1 MTAKHRA
8 KMAAGLVAVAF
19 LLALFLGKNAAMAL
33 FDESKAVHITP
44 STIED
49 GTLLIGTHLIYLH
62 SLNEEIYEIAVQSAS
77 DSGQDRRYYKS
88 ELAGGMW
95 MDITDAGSISDI
107 SAGGTAADENEIRS
121 LYLTHHT
128 KSDGITY
135 DLRTQQPICI
145 FDITSVYDLESL
157 PELEALK
164 MQYDIMQESKSRTK
178 TDKRNIR
185 LVRNFFA
192 TNTQT
197 DETQQCDRQLQALQ
211 GYYNELSANGADSKY
226 LEMTLAVMD
235 KVSNARKVHVF
246 TIIDGALE
254 QLQND
259 VADADDMEINDT
271 LLSAIGDSQYA
282 LSESMTEAQGDMLS
296 AQDAVVPQKEYE
308 LCMSMISNAESS
320 NYYGCDEQNLQLQ
333 YLDNINNDRIV
344 DAAGELNLLSELTD
358 SADIR
363 YGVALSA
370 GTTTE
375 YEMLVSQNVS
385 HAARE
390 NRMKADIAEANAV
403 RGELEF
409 LIQGTVNR
417 RESIPDM
424 AGKETQEYILM
435 RIQDA
440 AKFKSVVKQDDYS
453 EQYQNS
459 VSEYVQW
466 LNSLLSSIKQTGGSQ
481 EEGES
486 LYEQKADLQEQ
497 KLKAL
502 DTLDLDTAKRIDAKI
517 ADIDE
522 QITALENVQSEKL
535 EDLMSKKSEL
545 EKQLSQNP
553 QDMEL
558 QVEISRLEAELAA
571 GVASVSDGS
580 QAANILESKNEVLEL
595 LAAGDTSAAAMERI
609 ADNVALL
616 TSMLEDGSP
625 LALEAMKEVYQKMLA
640 KSQLEDVRIYE
651 NLQEEIENAISE
663 SIVTAGLPGE
673 ISPDSAGNVIA
684 DVLGTDSLLDADGS
698 ISSES
703 LQEAMEEVPKEDVMA
718 ALLALGDFNAE
729 TGADN
734 LMESFAQGFA
744 DAAEQNPDLPVF
756 QTLVQKS
763 ETYVPVKLLADYL
776 GYRYIWNETRKN
788 AVLSKGKA
796 YYSFTAYDI
805 NVTTEKEDEI
815 LSMEKPAGFSKQLF
829 IPGSFVQKQFGCF
842 VYDISGTNCSVLVD
856 DKVVEKSQ
864 DIFSELLEKGGY

>member
-8 KMAAGLVAVAF
+8 KMAVGLAAVAF
-19 LLALFLGKNAAMAL
+19 LLALCLGKNAAMAL
-33 FDESKAVHITP
+33 FDENNAVHITP
-44 STIED
+44 SAIED

-107 SAGGTAADENEIRS
+107 SAGGTVADVNEINS

-128 KSDGITY
+128 KPDGITY
-135 DLRTQQPICI
+135 VLKTQMPVCI
-145 FDITSVYDLESL
+145 FDIISVYDLENL
-157 PELEALK
+157 PELESLK
-164 MQYDIMQESKSRTK
+164 MQYDLMQESKSRTK
-178 TDKRNIR
+178 TDKRNIS
-185 LVRNFFA
+185 LVKDFFA
-192 TNTQT
+192 TETQT
-197 DETQQCDRQLQALQ
+197 DKTQECDRQLEALQ

-235 KVSNARKVHVF
+235 KVNNARRVHVF
-246 TIIDGALE
+246 TIIDEALE

-259 VADADDMEINDT
+259 VADADAKDMEMNDT

-282 LSESMTEAQGDMLS
+282 LSESMTEAQSDMLS

-308 LCMSMISNAESS
+308 LCTSMISNAESS
-320 NYYGCDEQNLQLQ
+320 NYGGCDEQNLQLQ

-344 DAAGELNLLSELTD
+344 DAAEELNLLSELTD

-390 NRMKADIAEANAV
+390 SRMKADLAEANAV

-453 EQYQNS
+453 GQYQNS
-459 VSEYVQW
+459 VAEYVQW
-466 LNSLLSSIKQTGGSQ
+466 LNSLLSRIKQTGGSQ
-481 EEGES
+481 DEGES
-486 LYEQKADLQEQ
+486 LYEQKANLQEQ

-502 DTLDLDTAKRIDAKI
+502 DSLDLDTAKRIDVLI

-558 QVEISRLEAELAA
+558 QVEISRLEA
-571 GVASVSDGS
+571 
-580 QAANILESKNEVLEL
+580 
-595 LAAGDTSAAAMERI
+595 
-609 ADNVALL
+609 
-616 TSMLEDGSP
+616 
-625 LALEAMKEVYQKMLA
+625 
-640 KSQLEDVRIYE
+640 
-651 NLQEEIENAISE
+651 
-663 SIVTAGLPGE
+663 
-673 ISPDSAGNVIA
+673 
-684 DVLGTDSLLDADGS
+684 
-698 ISSES
+698 
-703 LQEAMEEVPKEDVMA
+703 
-718 ALLALGDFNAE
+718 
-729 TGADN
+729 
-734 LMESFAQGFA
+734 
-744 DAAEQNPDLPVF
+744 
-756 QTLVQKS
+756 
-763 ETYVPVKLLADYL
+763 
-776 GYRYIWNETRKN
+776 
-788 AVLSKGKA
+788 
-796 YYSFTAYDI
+796 
-805 NVTTEKEDEI
+805 
-815 LSMEKPAGFSKQLF
+815 
-829 IPGSFVQKQFGCF
+829 
-842 VYDISGTNCSVLVD
+842 
-856 DKVVEKSQ
+856 
-864 DIFSELLEKGGY
+864 